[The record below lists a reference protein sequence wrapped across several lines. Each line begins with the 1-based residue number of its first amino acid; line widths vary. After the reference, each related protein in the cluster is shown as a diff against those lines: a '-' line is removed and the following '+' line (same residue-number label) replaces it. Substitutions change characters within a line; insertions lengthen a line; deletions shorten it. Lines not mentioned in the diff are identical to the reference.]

1 MDELRPFRI
10 FKFLCAGFRLV
21 SRCEVASISGAGG
34 EAQGATADSMALQA
48 LGSVRLA
55 VPLLGFHT

>member
-1 MDELRPFRI
+1 M
-10 FKFLCAGFRLV
+10 

>member
-1 MDELRPFRI
+1 M
-10 FKFLCAGFRLV
+10 RLLLLQ
-21 SRCEVASISGAGG
+21 EEAG
-34 EAQGATADSMALQA
+34 EAPGGGDAADCVALQA